1 MRRFTSSSFL
11 LALLSGLWQLCQVWQ
26 WQQTFMEWII
36 DCNMFFLWTSRKSA
50 DPIFLNRCS
59 NCNSIPKGGVPI
71 FQCGSGHLTCGDCS
85 GQIRASMKCSHCDQ
99 TTQRS
104 VLAENL
110 IKELPIA
117 CKNKGC
123 PRVEKEGDDMR
134 DHEQNCF
141 WRPSYDPSSR
151 GSSPPTQREGE
162 VCHYLII
169 SGLSF
174 INVVGLQLQCS
185 SCGKNENI
193 TDNVAY
199 RCRQSCH
206 YYVCHVCYICKA
218 HEGHRHPMERVNL
231 AFPNSPYPLRSARSP
246 RILRGNA
253 SPTPS
258 PESSTRSSPRG
269 IQSQLDLDWN
279 IHYRFYSIAT
289 PQGRFAQSPRPSS
302 RGNPGESID
311 SIWGGSQI
319 GYTPAYP
326 QSRTPQPAPHQ
337 SPRPGM
343 IKTIEIAFIGYW

>member
-36 DCNMFFLWTSRKSA
+36 DCNMFLMWKSRKSA
-50 DPIFLNRCS
+50 DSIFLNRCS

-85 GQIRASMKCSHCDQ
+85 GEIRASMKCSHCDQ

-162 VCHYLII
+162 VCQSII
-169 SGLSF
+169 NFRFVLHHCHWIAASVFKLWQEREHHRQCCLPLSP
-174 INVVGLQLQCS
+174 IL
-185 SCGKNENI
+185 
-193 TDNVAY
+193 
-199 RCRQSCH
+199 
-206 YYVCHVCYICKA
+206 
-218 HEGHRHPMERVNL
+218 P
-231 AFPNSPYPLRSARSP
+231 
-246 RILRGNA
+246 ILRL
-253 SPTPS
+253 
-258 PESSTRSSPRG
+258 PRV
-269 IQSQLDLDWN
+269 LHL
-279 IHYRFYSIAT
+279 
-289 PQGRFAQSPRPSS
+289 
-302 RGNPGESID
+302 
-311 SIWGGSQI
+311 
-319 GYTPAYP
+319 
-326 QSRTPQPAPHQ
+326 
-337 SPRPGM
+337 
-343 IKTIEIAFIGYW
+343 